1 MHFPY
6 SLVMESNQIKKILPF
21 DDIWNNLD
29 VLEKRLLEVSSSS
42 NDYLTSISQYLINAG
57 GKRFRPIVTFLA
69 GKFGKEEENISKI
82 IDAGVCV
89 ELIHIGSLYHDDV
102 MDNATTRRGVESTNS
117 KWNSTL
123 SILAGDYLLARSSEL
138 AAKNLGLESVKLLAS
153 TYAELVEGQTK
164 ELNLAFNL
172 NQSIDDYLNVIE
184 GKTASLIKTSAR
196 LGSIASS
203 ANSEIIEALSNW
215 GWNCGIIFQI
225 SDDILD
231 LTSDSETL
239 GKPAGNDILEG
250 TYTLPVLIGLSKD
263 KGKYQ
268 EILTEIKKDKIDV
281 EKVLH
286 EFTTKE
292 IIDES
297 KEIINGYFNE
307 SMKAIF
313 TLKKHELF
321 PVLEN
326 INNYLINRTN

>member
-1 MHFPY
+1 
-6 SLVMESNQIKKILPF
+6 MESNEIKKIIPF
-21 DDIWNNLD
+21 NDIWENLEI
-29 VLEKRLLEVSSSS
+29 LENRLLKVSSSS
-42 NDYLTSISQYLINAG
+42 NKYLTSISQYLIKAG
-57 GKRFRPIVTFLA
+57 GKRFRPIVTSLA
-69 GKFGKEEENISKI
+69 GKFGKEENIEKI

-102 MDNATTRRGVESTNS
+102 MDNATTRRGVESSNS

-138 AAKNLGLESVKLLAS
+138 AAENLGLESVKLLAS

-172 NQSIDDYLNVIE
+172 EQKIDDYLNVIE
-184 GKTASLIKTSAR
+184 GKTASLIRTSAR
-196 LGSIASS
+196 LGSLAGS
-203 ANSEIIEALSNW
+203 ADSDVIEALSSW

-250 TYTLPVLIGLSKD
+250 TYTLPVLIALSKD
-263 KGKYQ
+263 RGKYK
-268 EILTEIKKDKIDV
+268 EILTEIKEKKINI
-281 EKVLH
+281 ENVLS

-292 IIDES
+292 IIDDS
-297 KEIINGYFNE
+297 KEVINKYFNQSIE
-307 SMKAIF
+307 SIYS
-313 TLKKHELF
+313 LKGHELF

>member
-1 MHFPY
+1 
-6 SLVMESNQIKKILPF
+6 MESNEIKKIIPF
-21 DDIWNNLD
+21 NDIWENLE
-29 VLEKRLLEVSSSS
+29 VLENRLLEVSSSS
-42 NDYLTSISQYLINAG
+42 NGYLTSISQYLIKAG
-57 GKRFRPIVTFLA
+57 GKRFRPIITSLA
-69 GKFGKEEENISKI
+69 GKFGEEKENIDKI

-102 MDNATTRRGVESTNS
+102 MDNATTRRGVESSNS
-117 KWNSTL
+117 KWNSTF
-123 SILAGDYLLARSSEL
+123 SILAGDYLLAKSSEL
-138 AAKNLGLESVKLLAS
+138 AAENLGLESVKLLAS

-172 NQSIDDYLNVIE
+172 EQKIDDYLSVIE
-184 GKTASLIKTSAR
+184 GKTASLIRTSAR
-196 LGSIASS
+196 LGSLASS
-203 ANSEIIEALSNW
+203 ADTDVIEALSLW

-250 TYTLPVLIGLSKD
+250 TYTLPVLIALSKD
-263 KGKYQ
+263 QSKYQ
-268 EILTEIKKDKIDV
+268 QILTEVKEKKIDI
-281 EKVLH
+281 ENVLS

-292 IIDES
+292 IIDDS
-297 KEIINGYFNE
+297 KEVINKYSKQSIE
-307 SMKAIF
+307 SIYS
-313 TLKKHELF
+313 LKDHELF

>member
-1 MHFPY
+1 
-6 SLVMESNQIKKILPF
+6 MESKELENIIPIPR
-21 DDIWNNLD
+21 IWENLKE
-29 VLEKRLLEVSSSS
+29 LENRLIQVSSSS
-42 NDYLTSISQYLINAG
+42 DKYLTEISQYLISAG
-57 GKRFRPIVTFLA
+57 GKRFRPIVTSLA
-69 GKFGKEEENISKI
+69 GKFGEEEQNIEKI

-102 MDNATTRRGVESTNS
+102 MDNATTRRGVESSNS
-117 KWNSTL
+117 KWNSNL

-138 AAKNLGLESVKLLAS
+138 AAENLGLESVKLLAS

-172 NQSIDDYLNVIE
+172 EQKIDDYLSVIE
-184 GKTASLIKTSAR
+184 GKTASLIRTSAR
-196 LGSIASS
+196 LGSLASS
-203 ANSEIIEALSNW
+203 ADSDVIEALSSW

-250 TYTLPVLIGLSKD
+250 TYTLPVLIALSKD
-263 KGKYQ
+263 HGKYQ
-268 EILTEIKKDKIDV
+268 EILTEIKEKKINI
-281 EKVLH
+281 ENVLS

-292 IIDES
+292 IIEDS
-297 KEIINGYFNE
+297 KEVINKYFNQSIE
-307 SMKAIF
+307 SIYS
-313 TLKKHELF
+313 LKNHELF